1 MERRDAT
8 TAGRSGAS
16 RVLVFAVDDVFFS
29 LQLDWVEAVCPRAA
43 VALREVKVAGRPQRF
58 FVYRGEPAFPVE
70 LRTVFDVPSGGRRVE
85 RGAYLIVRSGSYLLA
100 LQIDACV
107 GVQEIDLSSTV
118 PIPSKLVG
126 DGGVPVGHLVEAGE
140 EILVVLDP
148 HRLAGGVARDH
159 LALALRAAKEFQ
171 EREQAIEELWT
182 AICSA
187 PSVSDVRKYARLCR
201 RNGHG
206 KMARAARV
214 ILKHMTDCTAET
226 VSANGGGGGAADQML
241 IGTLVRF
248 ACARRTGEIAIEAGG
263 ADVGRVVL
271 ASGQVLAASCG
282 GATGRDAL
290 VRLLALPETRPHI
303 IEGSSETGCEVIA
316 DSAIA
321 FLIDALA
328 SGAGERRF
336 RRGE

>member
-1 MERRDAT
+1 MERREAT

-29 LQLDWVEAVCPRAA
+29 LQLDWVEAVCPRET
-43 VALREVKVAGRPQRF
+43 VALRQVKAAGLPQPF
-58 FVYRGEPAFPVE
+58 FLHRGEPAFPVE
-70 LRTVFDVPSGGRRVE
+70 LRTVFDVPTGSRRVE
-85 RGAYLIVRSGSYLLA
+85 RAAYLIVRSGSYLLA

-107 GVQEIDLSSTV
+107 GVQEIDFSLTV
-118 PIPSKLVG
+118 PIASKLVG

-140 EILVVLDP
+140 AILVVLDP

-159 LALALRAAKEFQ
+159 LALALRAANEFH

-187 PSVSDVRKYARLCR
+187 PSVSNVRKYARLCR
-201 RNGHG
+201 RNGHAA
-206 KMARAARV
+206 MARAARV
-214 ILKHMTDCTAET
+214 ILKHMTDCTAEA
-226 VSANGGGGGAADQML
+226 VSLNGGGGALVDETL

-248 ACARRTGEIAIEAGG
+248 ACAGRTAEIAVEAGG
-263 ADVGRVVL
+263 TDVGRVAL

-290 VRLLALPETRPHI
+290 VRLLGVPEARLHI
-303 IEGSSETGCEVIA
+303 SEGNGEAGCEVIT
-316 DSAIA
+316 DNAIA
-321 FLIDALA
+321 LLIEAVA
-328 SGAGERRF
+328 SSDGERRF